1 MMASNPPR
9 GRGRPWTIVVVALVV
24 FFLAMIALALW
35 SEREDARVLG
45 PEELEGVEQQD
56 R

>member
-1 MMASNPPR
+1 MATNPPR
-9 GRGRPWTIVVVALVV
+9 TGGRSWGIVVAALVV
-24 FFLAMIALALW
+24 ILTLLLLFAML

-45 PEELEGVEQQD
+45 PEELDGVEQQH

>member
-1 MMASNPPR
+1 MASNPPR
-9 GRGRPWTIVVVALVV
+9 TGRRSWGIVVAAVVVIFTLVLL
-24 FFLAMIALALW
+24 FAML

-45 PEELEGVEQQD
+45 PEELEGVEEQH